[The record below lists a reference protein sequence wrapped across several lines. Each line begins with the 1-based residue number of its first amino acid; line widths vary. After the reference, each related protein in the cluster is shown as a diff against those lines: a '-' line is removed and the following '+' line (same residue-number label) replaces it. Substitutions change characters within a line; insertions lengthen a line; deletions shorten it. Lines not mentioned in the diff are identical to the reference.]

1 MALRVRHDQQ
11 TRQQSHASSCIC
23 GGPSRRLMIS
33 RLRVAMLCFNYVY
46 TQPTCILPP
55 PALESSSRECQERAK
70 GSACISKSACAKGKW
85 RKGESAGKCS
95 VNRAG
100 FEKKKKEKSSVRE
113 MRQRRLWS
121 SRFHRDWR
129 LLFEVSTVRQRS
141 AADGNLLK
149 SVFPTAGSS
158 SSARGHLSTQ
168 TRQCVAIASSLK
180 QCSLS
185 DYSLLTPFNK

>member
-1 MALRVRHDQQ
+1 
-11 TRQQSHASSCIC
+11 
-23 GGPSRRLMIS
+23 
-33 RLRVAMLCFNYVY
+33 
-46 TQPTCILPP
+46 
-55 PALESSSRECQERAK
+55 
-70 GSACISKSACAKGKW
+70 
-85 RKGESAGKCS
+85 
-95 VNRAG
+95 
-100 FEKKKKEKSSVRE
+100 

-121 SRFHRDWR
+121 SRFHRDCR

-149 SVFPTAGSS
+149 TVFPTAGSSS

>member
-1 MALRVRHDQQ
+1 MTSKLDSYLTPVPAYAADPLAGWWYPGSESLCSALTMC
-11 TRQQSHASSCIC
+11 TRKLLVFCLLLPWSHPL
-23 GGPSRRLMIS
+23 GN
-33 RLRVAMLCFNYVY
+33 VNK
-46 TQPTCILPP
+46 
-55 PALESSSRECQERAK
+55 QERAK
-70 GSACISKSACAKGKW
+70 GSPCISKSVCARESEEKGKVQ
-85 RKGESAGKCS
+85 ESAQWIGL
-95 VNRAG
+95 G
-100 FEKKKKEKSSVRE
+100 LKKKKKKKSSVRE

-121 SRFHRDWR
+121 SLFNRDWR

-158 SSARGHLSTQ
+158 SARGHLSTQ
-168 TRQCVAIASSLK
+168 TRQCVAIARSLK

>member
-1 MALRVRHDQQ
+1 MALRHDQQ
-11 TRQQSHASSCIC
+11 TRQLSNASSCIC
-23 GGPSRRLMIS
+23 GRPSRRLMIS
-33 RLRVAMLCFNYVY
+33 RLRVAMLCFNYVC
-46 TQPTCILPP
+46 TQATCILPP
-55 PALESSSRECQERAK
+55 PASESSSQECQQARA
-70 GSACISKSACAKGKW
+70 SQRIAVYEQECVCKGKW
-85 RKGESAGKCS
+85 RKGKSAGKCS

-100 FEKKKKEKSSVRE
+100 LEKKKKKMSSVRE
-113 MRQRRLWS
+113 MRQRLLWS
-121 SRFHRDWR
+121 SLFHRDWR

-149 SVFPTAGSS
+149 SVFLTAGS

-168 TRQCVAIASSLK
+168 TRQRVAIARSLK